1 MCVKREKEMLFES
14 ENEGGDVKGLRK
26 WLSVMEWEWLLLNVG
41 ENERFDDQMV
51 NGTSR
56 REDLEQK
63 WEEETV
69 GRRARE
75 GSLNY

>member
-1 MCVKREKEMLFES
+1 MCKENEMMFESES
-14 ENEGGDVKGLRK
+14 ENEGGSVKGLRK
-26 WLSVMEWEWLLLNVG
+26 LLSEMDWEQLLPNVG
-41 ENERFDDQMV
+41 ENERPDDQMV

-63 WEEETV
+63 WEEGTV

>member
-1 MCVKREKEMLFES
+1 MCEFKERKMLFKS
-14 ENEGGDVKGLRK
+14 ENEGGNVKGLRK
-26 WLSVMEWEWLLLNVG
+26 WLSEIEFEQLLLRVG

-63 WEEETV
+63 
-69 GRRARE
+69 
-75 GSLNY
+75 

>member
-1 MCVKREKEMLFES
+1 MLFKS
-14 ENEGGDVKGLRK
+14 ENEGGNVKGLRK
-26 WLSVMEWEWLLLNVG
+26 WLSEIEFEQLLLRVG

-63 WEEETV
+63 
-69 GRRARE
+69 
-75 GSLNY
+75 